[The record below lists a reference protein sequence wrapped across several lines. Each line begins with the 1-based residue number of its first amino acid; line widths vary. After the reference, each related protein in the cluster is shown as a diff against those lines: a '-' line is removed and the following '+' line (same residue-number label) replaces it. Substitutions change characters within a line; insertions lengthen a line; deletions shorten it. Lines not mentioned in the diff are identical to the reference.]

1 MTFIDLILESFI
13 NKIFAENQIDYS
25 KLLFGVKSRF
35 IINER

>member
-1 MTFIDLILESFI
+1 MTFIDLILESF